1 MDWVKIMCN
10 ILDHRK
16 IEMIRK
22 GPEGNTLVLL
32 WLLMLTEVG
41 KCNRGGYLMVSD
53 SLPYS
58 AETLSMVMDIP
69 LPTVQLG
76 LKTFAG
82 LDMIDQHDGAIY
94 VRNWGKYQSEDKLE
108 VCREKDR
115 ERKKRQR
122 QREREKLL
130 ALPPLASVSRDGHDH
145 LSRDVT
151 PENRTDKSRVEKTTT
166 EEIRTL
172 LSGTP
177 LTGVSDRELQALA
190 GRHGLELLSQ
200 AADIAAETWR
210 RDRGEIRNP
219 AGYLQSLCSSLVV
232 PTWYE
237 PPAKRKARALAVRK
251 KKADELLTLEVER
264 QEAEEETWALED
276 YWNSLSLTER
286 EKYLAAVE
294 ASHPNFRLPEVGVVA
309 TAKLLAWEE
318 RPRLEQHFG
327 EHHDGL

>member
-16 IEMIRK
+16 IKMIRK

-108 VCREKDR
+108 VRREKDR

-166 EEIRTL
+166 E
-172 LSGTP
+172 
-177 LTGVSDRELQALA
+177 
-190 GRHGLELLSQ
+190 
-200 AADIAAETWR
+200 
-210 RDRGEIRNP
+210 EIRNP

>member
-16 IEMIRK
+16 IKMIRK

-32 WLLMLTEVG
+32 WLLMLTEAG

-82 LDMIDQHDGAIY
+82 FDMIDQHDGVIY
-94 VRNWGKYQSEDKLE
+94 VRNWAKYQSEDKLE
-108 VCREKDR
+108 ARREKDR

-122 QREREKLL
+122 DREREKLL
-130 ALPPLASVSRDGHDH
+130 ALPPPAGVSRDGHDP

-151 PENRTDKSRVEKTTT
+151 LENRTDKSRVEKTTT

-190 GRHGLELLSQ
+190 GRHGLDLLSQ

-219 AGYLQSLCSSLVV
+219 AGYLQSLCSALVV
-232 PTWYE
+232 PAWYE
-237 PPAKRKARALAVRK
+237 PAEQRQAKALARQEKRQAEVQ
-251 KKADELLTLEVER
+251 AFQDEKTEAER
-264 QEAEEETWALED
+264 QAALRED
-276 YWNSLSLTER
+276 HWSSLSAKDR
-286 EKYLAAVE
+286 EKFLATVKA
-294 ASHPNFRLPEVGVVA
+294 AYSNLHLPEVAITA
-309 TAKLLAWEE
+309 TAKSLAWEE
-318 RPRLEQHFG
+318 RPRLG
-327 EHHDGL
+327 NI